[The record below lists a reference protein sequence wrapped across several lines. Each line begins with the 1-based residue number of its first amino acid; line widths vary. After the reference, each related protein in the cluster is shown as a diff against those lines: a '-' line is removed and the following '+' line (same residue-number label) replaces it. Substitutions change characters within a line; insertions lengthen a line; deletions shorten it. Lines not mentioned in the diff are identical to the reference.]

1 MHSPAKSIKHAKY
14 TYIYICNIC
23 NILLSNFRSDIMAPR
38 NEFILHSAIF
48 NNNKKIMQIYL
59 FLNSQTCYNNC

>member
-1 MHSPAKSIKHAKY
+1 MHSPAKSIKHAK
-14 TYIYICNIC
+14 IYICNIC
-23 NILLSNFRSDIMAPR
+23 NILLSNFRSDITTPR

-59 FLNSQTCYNNC
+59 SLNSQTCYNNY